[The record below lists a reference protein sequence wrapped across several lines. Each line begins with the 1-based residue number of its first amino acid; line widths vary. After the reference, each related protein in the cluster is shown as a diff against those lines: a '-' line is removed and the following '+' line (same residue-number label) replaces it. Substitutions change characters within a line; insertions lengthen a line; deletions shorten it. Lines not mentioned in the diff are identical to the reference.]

1 MIIDTHAH
9 FTPQS
14 MLEALKKEIGRF
26 PNIELLVE
34 EDSYKLGFSGGALT
48 RPLSPKLRDAD
59 KRLHWM
65 KDQCIDAQINGGW
78 LDSFGY
84 ELPAEEGAAWSRFMN
99 EYLMTGTEG
108 HKPLI
113 PLATVPLQN
122 GKLAAEVLEEAM
134 NAGFSGAMIGTQP
147 HGVSGNLDDP
157 DLDPFW
163 EAASALKATLYLH
176 PMFGCGDPRLLD
188 FGMMNATGRGV
199 DTTIAISRL
208 LFTGHFLKYPD
219 MNFILSH
226 GGGALPYMLGRLA
239 RNVEI
244 PGHDYADPIAGFK
257 TLFFDTVLFDPRAL
271 NFLRDVVGAE
281 KIMLGSDYPFP
292 IGDMTPLKIIEDA
305 DLTEEER
312 NLILGETAMRLFNI
326 SLG

>member
-14 MLEALKKEIGRF
+14 MLDALKKETSRF
-26 PNIELLVE
+26 PSVELLAE
-34 EDSYKLGFSGGALT
+34 DDSYKLGFAGGALT
-48 RPLSPKLRDAD
+48 RPLSPKLRDSD
-59 KRLHWM
+59 GRLEWM
-65 KDQCIDAQINGGW
+65 EHQCIDAQINGGW

-99 EYLMTGTEG
+99 EFLMTGTDE
-108 HKPLI
+108 HEPLV

-122 GKLAAEVLEEAM
+122 GKLAAEVLEEALA
-134 NAGFSGAMIGTQP
+134 AGFGGVMIGTQP
-147 HGVSGNLDDP
+147 HGDSGNLDDP
-157 DLDPFW
+157 ELDPFW
-163 EAASALKATLYLH
+163 EAASSLKATLYLH

-208 LFTGHFLKYPD
+208 LFSGHFLKYPG
-219 MNFILSH
+219 MNFVLSH

-244 PGHDYADPIAGFK
+244 AGHDYADPIEGFK

-271 NFLRDVVGAE
+271 NFLRDIVGAE

-292 IGDMTPLKIIEDA
+292 IGDMTPLKVVESA
-305 DLTEEER
+305 DLSEAETE
-312 NLILGETAMRLFNI
+312 LILGKTAMELFNI
-326 SLG
+326 SVV

>member
-1 MIIDTHAH
+1 
-9 FTPQS
+9 
-14 MLEALKKEIGRF
+14 
-26 PNIELLVE
+26 
-34 EDSYKLGFSGGALT
+34 
-48 RPLSPKLRDAD
+48 
-59 KRLHWM
+59 
-65 KDQCIDAQINGGW
+65 
-78 LDSFGY
+78 
-84 ELPAEEGAAWSRFMN
+84 
-99 EYLMTGTEG
+99 MTGTAG

>member
-157 DLDPFW
+157 DLNPFW

>member
-99 EYLMTGTEG
+99 EYLMTGTAG

-157 DLDPFW
+157 DLNPFW

-305 DLTEEER
+305 DLTEEES

>member
-305 DLTEEER
+305 DLTEEES

>member
-326 SLG
+326 SLE